1 GEISVKQ
8 QTFYERMSLFQSFQL
23 HQSFI
28 QHFMYRARFY
38 FIKLSHRFK
47 RRIKQVDPLVVTK
60 KFNNARDELAQVE
73 NEISPQIFAYLREH
87 LNADNRA
94 EIHWIEEYYRERHR
108 RFQNNTRANEIQEEL
123 FINAFQNE
131 YNFIQEQLGKKNI
144 SRELASLLYEQ
155 VSNDE
160 WVYMQ
165 NDSIYA

>member
-1 GEISVKQ
+1 
-8 QTFYERMSLFQSFQL
+8 ML
-23 HQSFI
+23 
-28 QHFMYRARFY
+28 
-38 FIKLSHRFK
+38 
-47 RRIKQVDPLVVTK
+47 TK
-60 KFNNARDELAQVE
+60 
-73 NEISPQIFAYLREH
+73 
-87 LNADNRA
+87 
-94 EIHWIEEYYRERHR
+94 
-108 RFQNNTRANEIQEEL
+108 IQEEL